1 MKMLPHC
8 GPVECLAKPEKPR
21 IPRLFFNSAC
31 AQSGKRNH
39 QRRSRGQ
46 RFQRSLHQHDH
57 NVPAARVIVGDWEQ
71 GLLACDFG
79 VLDIL
84 VNSISFD
91 VDGKVQIV
99 LHQYFDVQILDES
112 VFSIYREEV

>member
-1 MKMLPHC
+1 M
-8 GPVECLAKPEKPR
+8 
-21 IPRLFFNSAC
+21 
-31 AQSGKRNH
+31 
-39 QRRSRGQ
+39 
-46 RFQRSLHQHDH
+46 
-57 NVPAARVIVGDWEQ
+57 
-71 GLLACDFG
+71 LACDFG